1 MATKSDFSQG
11 SASAVVDDIL
21 KNAVMKRASDIH
33 LDPEEDN
40 LIVRFRIDG
49 VLYPYTKVPIHTQD
63 EVTSRIK
70 VAGKMNIAER
80 RFPQDGRLE
89 FTYDGKVYNVRI
101 STTPTIH
108 GEAVALRILTRDT
121 FVVGLNDLGLDTEQ
135 LQTLTQLATSPYGM
149 VLITGPTGSGK
160 TTLLYSILGSFDRQS
175 HNIVTLEDPI
185 ELEIG
190 GIRQI
195 QIDEAI
201 GFDFVK
207 ALRSVLRQDPNVI
220 MVGEIRDPDTA
231 QMAFQAALTGLL
243 VFSTFHTFDVA
254 GLVVR
259 FIEMGVPRSIVAH
272 SLGGVISSRL
282 VRKICPSCAAPYRM
296 SDLEKKTLGLTGK
309 ELDFKKG
316 TGCEH
321 CQKSGYLGRTGL
333 FEIVQFDDDMRT
345 RIIEERS
352 IEVLREFFQKKIPKS
367 LRRVAADKVLQGITT
382 AEEVVRVL
390 GADIQQKN

>member
-135 LQTLTQLATSPYGM
+135 LQT
-149 VLITGPTGSGK
+149 
-160 TTLLYSILGSFDRQS
+160 
-175 HNIVTLEDPI
+175 
-185 ELEIG
+185 
-190 GIRQI
+190 

-220 MVGEIRDPDTA
+220 MVCEIRDPDTA